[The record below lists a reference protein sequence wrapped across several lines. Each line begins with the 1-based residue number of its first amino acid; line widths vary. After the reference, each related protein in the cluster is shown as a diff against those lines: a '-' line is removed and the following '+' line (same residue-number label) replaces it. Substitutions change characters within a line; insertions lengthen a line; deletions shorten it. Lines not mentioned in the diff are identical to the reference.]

1 MSLMNVCHGNA
12 TLHVTMTDSFV
23 DSLRWRND
31 VLLVG
36 AVLDLA
42 GAAAVAAAV
51 ACCLLLL
58 LLSPTL
64 LRRLPFFY
72 HHQTAPARFFLEE
85 CILSL
90 CYLSI

>member
-1 MSLMNVCHGNA
+1 VSLMNVCHGNA

-42 GAAAVAAAV
+42 GAAALAAAV
-51 ACCLLLL
+51 VAC
-58 LLSPTL
+58 
-64 LRRLPFFY
+64 
-72 HHQTAPARFFLEE
+72 
-85 CILSL
+85 
-90 CYLSI
+90 

>member
-1 MSLMNVCHGNA
+1 
-12 TLHVTMTDSFV
+12 MTDSFV

-51 ACCLLLL
+51 VVALAAASAASITTRLLPLASFLRSVFSACATCQFDLL
-58 LLSPTL
+58 
-64 LRRLPFFY
+64 
-72 HHQTAPARFFLEE
+72 TACSAT
-85 CILSL
+85 
-90 CYLSI
+90 